1 MLNIS
6 WILSG
11 WNLGLLF
18 HLISVVL
25 LSSMNSARRL
35 RGLLLLNTTRKTTS
49 NTSSPTIP
57 SIQIRKT
64 KTFTKVDCCLFRNCW
79 SRIRK
84 TSKSFTSMNVQRMS
98 GKSPIKF
105 GCLRAIRSKSSCQHN
120 AEKESQLSE
129 LLHQS
134 ANACIIIYVTAL
146 LLNISSSFSR
156 V

>member
-1 MLNIS
+1 
-6 WILSG
+6 
-11 WNLGLLF
+11 
-18 HLISVVL
+18 
-25 LSSMNSARRL
+25 
-35 RGLLLLNTTRKTTS
+35 LLNTTRKTTS

-64 KTFTKVDCCLFRNCW
+64 KTFTKVDCFSFRNYW
-79 SRIRK
+79 NRIRK

-105 GCLRAIRSKSSCQHN
+105 GCPSAIRSKSSWQRN

-134 ANACIIIYVTAL
+134 ANVYFIIYVTVL
-146 LLNISSSFSR
+146 LLTISSSFSR